1 MGKVIGID
9 LGIINSC
16 VVVLEGGKVIVIY
29 NLEGGCII
37 FSIVGFG
44 KRNECL
50 IG

>member
-16 VVVLEGGKVIVIY
+16 VVVLEGGKVVVIF
-29 NLEGGCII
+29 NLEGGCMI
-37 FSIVGFG
+37 FSIVGFSKG
-44 KRNECL
+44 NECL